1 MIEYV
6 LKTMCLFKHKM
17 LYLKECSF
25 NNLAIPCHAYIFTIP
40 IQKDT
45 EGISREG
52 SSSNYVDEKFSLV
65 ATWKI
70 LTNAAGYYTKFCCR
84 KILEI

>member
-25 NNLAIPCHAYIFTIP
+25 NNLAIPCQAYIFTIP
-40 IQKDT
+40 
-45 EGISREG
+45 
-52 SSSNYVDEKFSLV
+52 L
-65 ATWKI
+65 
-70 LTNAAGYYTKFCCR
+70 
-84 KILEI
+84 